1 MKHSNKTLVCL
12 LIAGLL
18 IFTVTAAWG
27 QDIKARMRARLP
39 ELVVL
44 KAEGVIGENNQ
55 GYLSILKAPTDKEAV
70 ISAENDDRRKI
81 YTAIA
86 KKQKTT
92 PALVG
97 QRRALQ
103 IAQKAESGTMIQ
115 GRDGQWGPKK

>member
-1 MKHSNKTLVCL
+1 MKHSVKITLCV

-18 IFTVTAAWG
+18 FSTITTAWA

-39 ELVVL
+39 ELVAL
-44 KAEGVIGENNQ
+44 KAAGVIGENNQ
-55 GYLSILKAPTDKEAV
+55 GYLTVLKAPSDKEALV
-70 ISAENDDRRKI
+70 KAENSDRRTI
-81 YTAIA
+81 YAAIA

-103 IAQKAESGTMIQ
+103 IAAKAVPGTMIQ